1 MESAILHTESSH
13 DLKLILQ
20 LAKKLGISSRK
31 LSKEEIEDFGL
42 SAAITEGRTGEFID
56 TDSFL
61 KELQN
66 GGKD

>member
-1 MESAILHTESSH
+1 MESAILHTESGN

-20 LAKKLGISSRK
+20 LAKKLGVSTRR

-42 SAAITEGRTGEFID
+42 SMAITAGRTGEFID